1 MAINRSERTYA
12 ASWSPF
18 EVLDLRLGPRP
29 IGQGELAGVG
39 HLDLLLMGPA
49 TRAAMRLARTLR
61 RRSSQQPITGETAGP
76 PSMES
81 SAPAAT
87 R

>member
-1 MAINRSERTYA
+1 MAINRSERTSA

-18 EVLDLRLGPRP
+18 EVLDLRLGHGPT
-29 IGQGELAGVG
+29 GQGELAGVE
-39 HLDLLLMGPA
+39 HLDLLLVGPA
-49 TRAAMRLARTLR
+49 SRAAMRLARSLR
-61 RRSSQQPITGETAGP
+61 RRSHQRPITGATAGP

-87 R
+87 P